1 MNETLIKKI
10 FFRLIILLFSMY
22 SIWYIILAYFFFNYL
37 NQRPES
43 STKLTLM
50 NFLFPLFLTIIFI
63 LIYNIILYFKS
74 IKTNNILFA
83 FCFLASA
90 YSIYWMAKVLIFEID
105 RYNLVSFGTAL
116 FCIINVNIIIYK
128 NRKTQS
134 SRIDSAF

>member
-1 MNETLIKKI
+1 
-10 FFRLIILLFSMY
+10 MY